1 MYWAKGCHHWGSG
14 TRLFLEHT
22 VPNTLL
28 LVSLILT
35 PALGCTPLDQHLQL
49 LPNIPKLPK
58 TQATCSGLSLCE
70 PLGAAPHGS
79 QLSTVGS
86 QRCMATPPLDWRL
99 HRWKL
104 VSCHN
109 HLLPELGL
117 RWA

>member
-86 QRCMATPPLDWRL
+86 QRCMAARLPDWRL
-99 HRWKL
+99 YRW
-104 VSCHN
+104 
-109 HLLPELGL
+109 
-117 RWA
+117 